1 MTTLYVGQDLKTCLT
16 SVLGWKAAGLS
27 WGENFGTAEAVAV
40 AAELSEATV
49 AAAAEAEAVAEGMAR
64 RLKTSRKN

>member
-1 MTTLYVGQDLKTCLT
+1 
-16 SVLGWKAAGLS
+16 
-27 WGENFGTAEAVAV
+27 V